1 MDYSINIQIFDN
13 NTQISTTSERK
24 NYIKYLGILA
34 PVPGKPIKLS
44 SD

>member
-1 MDYSINIQIFDN
+1 MVKMRG
-13 NTQISTTSERK
+13 SEEK
-24 NYIKYLGILA
+24 SEQEHKQQA